1 MMFSYKKAKNVLA
14 LTAALSV
21 LCSQSV
27 FAATLELD
35 LEETIQRALL
45 TNPDIKIAESQ
56 RKEAKADYSAAKSA
70 RGISIS
76 LNHSTGRGGYAD
88 NQAVRD
94 AAGRILGYT
103 KYIGNDHSNSIT
115 ASLPIFTGGELQG
128 QIGQAKANYRT
139 MLSAEQQAYNEMKE
153 TATTGYFN
161 MLNAGNMKNLRTES
175 VDRLQAH
182 LDNVIAQYNVGIV
195 ARADV
200 LRSEVE
206 LANAKQDLITA
217 SNEYDVAEATLNNII
232 GTPLNTTLTLK
243 DTLQY
248 VPYDNDMAYCLA
260 YSEEHRPELKQA
272 EYGVDAAEAALV
284 VARSGHM
291 PKIYANAS
299 NNWGGDGSN
308 WPGDDNEN
316 WSVGV
321 TASMNIFDSGVTWS
335 KIHAAQEALVQAK
348 ETQRQVKDAVEL
360 EVRTDYLNMREA
372 EKRITTAQ
380 VAVAS
385 AEEDYHIAVV
395 RYQAGVGTNIDVM
408 DAQEAL
414 TQAKTNYYQALY
426 NYNTSKAALNTS
438 MGVGVPVP
446 EPRTFPE
453 PVEDTDVSADTEDA
467 AAETVPDEEMADA
480 DVQQGAE
487 EAANDSENADA
498 EAAENAAPAE
508 QQSEAVPAEEAAVDA
523 QAAAE

>member
-1 MMFSYKKAKNVLA
+1 MFSYKKAKNVLA

-45 TNPDIKIAESQ
+45 TNPSVKIAEYN
-56 RKEAKADYSAAKSA
+56 RKSAKADYSAAKGA

-76 LNHSTGRGGYAD
+76 LSHDSGRGGYAD
-88 NQAVRD
+88 PQYNQQLN
-94 AAGRILGYT
+94 IWT
-103 KYIGNDHSNSIT
+103 KGIGNSHSNSIT

-128 QIGQAKANYRT
+128 QIGQAKANYRS
-139 MLSAEQQAYNEMKE
+139 MLSAEEQAYNEMKE

-161 MLNAGNMKNLRTES
+161 MLNATNMKALRQES

-206 LANAKQDLITA
+206 LANAQQNYITA

-232 GTPLNTTLTLK
+232 GTPLGTTLLLK
-243 DTLQY
+243 DRLQY
-248 VPYDNDMAYCLA
+248 EPYENDMAYCLA
-260 YSEEHRPELKQA
+260 YSEQHRPELKQA
-272 EYGVDAAEAALV
+272 EYAIDSAEAALV

-291 PKIYANAS
+291 PKVYANAS
-299 NNWGGDGSN
+299 NNWGGNGSD
-308 WPGDDNEN
+308 WPGDDDEN

-321 TASMNIFDSGVTWS
+321 TASMNVFDSGVTWS
-335 KIHAAQEALVQAK
+335 KIHAAQENLAKAK
-348 ETQRQVKDAVEL
+348 ESQRQIKDNVEL
-360 EVRTDYLNMREA
+360 EVRTDYLNLREA
-372 EKRITTAQ
+372 EKRITTTQ

-453 PVEDTDVSADTEDA
+453 PVEDTAAQAADGQSAGTDA
-467 AAETVPDEEMADA
+467 AAQTEN
-480 DVQQGAE
+480 
-487 EAANDSENADA
+487 AASDSAQAPANTADA
-498 EAAENAAPAE
+498 EQPAAENAASTAAE
-508 QQSEAVPAEEAAVDA
+508 NGNT
-523 QAAAE
+523 AAAEQTAE

>member
-1 MMFSYKKAKNVLA
+1 MFSYKKAKNVLA

-45 TNPDIKIAESQ
+45 TNPSVKIAEYN
-56 RKEAKADYSAAKSA
+56 RKAAKADYSAAKSA

-76 LNHSTGRGGYAD
+76 LNHDSGRGGYAD
-88 NQAVRD
+88 NRRYVITD
-94 AAGRILGYT
+94 NMGRQIPRYD
-103 KYIGNDHSNSIT
+103 KSIGNSHSNSIT

-128 QIGQAKANYRT
+128 QIGQAKANYRS
-139 MLSAEQQAYNEMKE
+139 MLSAEEQAYNEMKE

-161 MLNAGNMKNLRTES
+161 MLNATNMKALRQES

-206 LANAKQDLITA
+206 LANAQQNYITA
-217 SNEYDVAEATLNNII
+217 SNQYDVAEATLNNII
-232 GTPLNTTLTLK
+232 GTPLGTTLLLK
-243 DTLQY
+243 DRLQY
-248 VPYDNDMAYCLA
+248 EPYENDMAYCLA
-260 YSEEHRPELKQA
+260 YSEQHRPELKQA
-272 EYGVDAAEAALV
+272 EYAVDSAEAALV

-291 PKIYANAS
+291 PKVYANAS
-299 NNWGGDGSN
+299 NNWGGNGSD
-308 WPGDDNEN
+308 WPGDDDEN

-321 TASMNIFDSGVTWS
+321 TASMNVFDSGVTWS
-335 KIHAAQEALVQAK
+335 KIHAAQENLAKAK
-348 ETQRQVKDAVEL
+348 ESQRQIKDNVEL
-360 EVRTDYLNMREA
+360 EVRTDYLNLREA
-372 EKRITTAQ
+372 EKRITTTQ

-446 EPRTFPE
+446 LPRTFPE
-453 PVEDTDVSADTEDA
+453 PVEDTAAQAADAQSAGADA
-467 AAETVPDEEMADA
+467 AAQTEN
-480 DVQQGAE
+480 
-487 EAANDSENADA
+487 AASDSAQAPANTADA
-498 EAAENAAPAE
+498 EQPAAENSASTAAGNGNT
-508 QQSEAVPAEEAAVDA
+508 
-523 QAAAE
+523 AAAEQTAE

>member
-1 MMFSYKKAKNVLA
+1 MFGYKKAKNVLV

-21 LCSQSV
+21 LCSQPV

-35 LEETIQRALL
+35 LDETIQRALL

-76 LNHSTGRGGYAD
+76 LNHDSGRGGYAD
-88 NQAVRD
+88 NRRYVITD
-94 AAGRILGYT
+94 NMGRQIPRYD
-103 KYIGNDHSNSIT
+103 KSIGNSHSNSIT
-115 ASLPIFTGGELQG
+115 ASLPLFTGGELQG
-128 QIGQAKANYRT
+128 QIGQAKANYRS
-139 MLSAEQQAYNEMKE
+139 MLSAEEQAYNEMKE

-161 MLNAGNMKNLRTES
+161 MLNAGNMKALRQES

-182 LDNVIAQYNVGIV
+182 LDNVVAQYNVGIV

-206 LANAKQDLITA
+206 LANAKQDYITA

-232 GTPLNTTLTLK
+232 GTPLNTTLKLK
-243 DTLQY
+243 DSLQY

-260 YSEEHRPELKQA
+260 YSEQHRPELKQA

-299 NNWGGDGSN
+299 DNWGGNGSN
-308 WPGDDNEN
+308 WPGDDDEN

-321 TASMNIFDSGVTWS
+321 TASINVFDSGVTWS

-348 ETQRQVKDAVEL
+348 ESQRQIKDNVEL
-360 EVRTDYLNMREA
+360 EVRTDYLSMREA

-453 PVEDTDVSADTEDA
+453 PVEDTAAQAADAQSAGTDA
-467 AAETVPDEEMADA
+467 AAQTENAADDSA
-480 DVQQGAE
+480 Q
-487 EAANDSENADA
+487 ANTADA
-498 EAAENAAPAE
+498 EQPAAENAASTAAE
-508 QQSEAVPAEEAAVDA
+508 NVNT
-523 QAAAE
+523 AAAEQTAE

>member
-1 MMFSYKKAKNVLA
+1 MFGYKKAKNVLV

-21 LCSQSV
+21 LCSQPV

-35 LEETIQRALL
+35 LDETIQRALL

-76 LNHSTGRGGYAD
+76 LNHDSGRGGYAD
-88 NQAVRD
+88 NRRYVITD
-94 AAGRILGYT
+94 NMGRQIPRYD
-103 KYIGNDHSNSIT
+103 KSIGNSHSNSIT
-115 ASLPIFTGGELQG
+115 ASLPLFTGGELQG
-128 QIGQAKANYRT
+128 QIGQAKANYRS
-139 MLSAEQQAYNEMKE
+139 MLSAEEQAYNEMKE

-161 MLNAGNMKNLRTES
+161 MLNAGNMKALRQES

-206 LANAKQDLITA
+206 LANAKQDYITA

-232 GTPLNTTLTLK
+232 GTPLNTTLKLK
-243 DTLQY
+243 DSLQY

-260 YSEEHRPELKQA
+260 YSEQHRPELKQA

-299 NNWGGDGSN
+299 DNWGGNGSN
-308 WPGDDNEN
+308 WPGDDDEN

-321 TASMNIFDSGVTWS
+321 TASINVFDSGVTWS

-348 ETQRQVKDAVEL
+348 ESQRQIKDNVEL
-360 EVRTDYLNMREA
+360 EVRTDYLSMREA

-453 PVEDTDVSADTEDA
+453 PVEDTA
-467 AAETVPDEEMADA
+467 AQAADA
-480 DVQQGAE
+480 QSAGSDT
-487 EAANDSENADA
+487 AAQTENAADDSAQAPANTADA
-498 EAAENAAPAE
+498 EQPAAENAASTSTAAE
-508 QQSEAVPAEEAAVDA
+508 NGNT
-523 QAAAE
+523 AAAEQTAE

>member
-1 MMFSYKKAKNVLA
+1 MFSYKKAKNVLA

-45 TNPDIKIAESQ
+45 TNPSVKIAEYN
-56 RKEAKADYSAAKSA
+56 RKAAKADYSAAKSA

-76 LNHSTGRGGYAD
+76 LSHDSGRGGYAD
-88 NQAVRD
+88 NRSYVITD
-94 AAGRILGYT
+94 NMGRQIPRYD
-103 KYIGNDHSNSIT
+103 KSIGNSHSNSIT

-128 QIGQAKANYRT
+128 QIGQAKANYRS
-139 MLSAEQQAYNEMKE
+139 MLSAEEQAYNEMKE

-161 MLNAGNMKNLRTES
+161 MLNATNMKALRQES

-206 LANAKQDLITA
+206 LANAQQNYITA

-232 GTPLNTTLTLK
+232 GTPLGTTLLLK
-243 DTLQY
+243 DRLQY
-248 VPYDNDMAYCLA
+248 EPYENDMAYCLA
-260 YSEEHRPELKQA
+260 YSEQHRPELKQA
-272 EYGVDAAEAALV
+272 EYAIDSAEAALV

-291 PKIYANAS
+291 PKVYANAS
-299 NNWGGDGSN
+299 NNWGGNGSD
-308 WPGDDNEN
+308 WPGDDDEN

-321 TASMNIFDSGVTWS
+321 TASMNVFDSGVTWS
-335 KIHAAQEALVQAK
+335 KIHAAQENLAKAK
-348 ETQRQVKDAVEL
+348 ESQRRIKDNVEL
-360 EVRTDYLNMREA
+360 EVRTDYLNLREA
-372 EKRITTAQ
+372 EKRITTTQ

-453 PVEDTDVSADTEDA
+453 PVEDTA
-467 AAETVPDEEMADA
+467 AQAADA
-480 DVQQGAE
+480 QSAGSDT
-487 EAANDSENADA
+487 AAQTENAADGSAQAPANTADA
-498 EAAENAAPAE
+498 EQPAAENAASTAAE
-508 QQSEAVPAEEAAVDA
+508 NGNT
-523 QAAAE
+523 AAAEQTAE

>member
-1 MMFSYKKAKNVLA
+1 MFSYKKAKNVLA
-14 LTAALSV
+14 LTAALTV

-35 LEETIQRALL
+35 LDETIQRALL
-45 TNPDIKIAESQ
+45 TNPNVKIAEYN
-56 RKEAKADYSAAKSA
+56 RKAAKADYSAAKSA

-76 LNHSTGRGGYAD
+76 VNHNSGRGGYAD
-88 NQAVRD
+88 AQRRFNSAMGAWISGKQ
-94 AAGRILGYT
+94 
-103 KYIGNDHSNSIT
+103 IGNSHSNSIS
-115 ASLPIFTGGELQG
+115 ASLPVFTGGELQG
-128 QIGQAKANYRT
+128 QIGQAKANYRS
-139 MLSAEQQAYNEMKE
+139 MLSAEEQAYIEMKE
-153 TATTGYFN
+153 TATNGYFT
-161 MLNAGNMKNLRTES
+161 MLDAGNMKTLCQES

-206 LANAKQDLITA
+206 LANAKQDLISA
-217 SNEYDVAEATLNNII
+217 ENGYDVAEATLNNII
-232 GTPLNTTLTLK
+232 GTPLSTTLVLK

-291 PKIYANAS
+291 PKVSLNAS
-299 NNWGGDGSN
+299 NSWASEN
-308 WPGDDNEN
+308 WPGDDNEE
-316 WSVGV
+316 WQVGV

-335 KIHAAQEALVQAK
+335 KIHAAQENLAKAK
-348 ETQRQVKDAVEL
+348 ET
-360 EVRTDYLNMREA
+360 TDYLGMREA
-372 EKRITTAQ
+372 EKRISTTQ
-380 VAVAS
+380 VAVAQ

-408 DAQEAL
+408 DAQVAL
-414 TQAKTNYYQALY
+414 TEAKTNYVKALY
-426 NYNTSKAALNTS
+426 DYNTSKAALNTS

-446 EPRTFPE
+446 EPRTFAE
-453 PVEDTDVSADTEDA
+453 PVEDTAVT
-467 AAETVPDEEMADA
+467 
-480 DVQQGAE
+480 
-487 EAANDSENADA
+487 ADA
-498 EAAENAAPAE
+498 EAAAEN
-508 QQSEAVPAEEAAVDA
+508 EAAA
-523 QAAAE
+523 TEQLAAEANAETAQEQAAE

>member
-1 MMFSYKKAKNVLA
+1 MFSYKKAKNVLA

-45 TNPDIKIAESQ
+45 TNPSVKIAEYN
-56 RKEAKADYSAAKSA
+56 RKAAKADYSAAKGA

-76 LNHSTGRGGYAD
+76 LSHSTGRNGYAD
-88 NQAVRD
+88 PQYNQQLN
-94 AAGRILGYT
+94 IWT
-103 KYIGNDHSNSIT
+103 KGIGNSHSNSIT

-128 QIGQAKANYRT
+128 QIGQAKANYRS
-139 MLSAEQQAYNEMKE
+139 MLSAEEQAYNEMKE

-161 MLNAGNMKNLRTES
+161 MLNATNMKALRQES

-206 LANAKQDLITA
+206 LANAQQNYITA

-232 GTPLNTTLTLK
+232 GTPLGTTLLLK
-243 DTLQY
+243 DRLQY
-248 VPYDNDMAYCLA
+248 EPYENDMAYCLA
-260 YSEEHRPELKQA
+260 YSEQHRPELKQA
-272 EYGVDAAEAALV
+272 EYAIDSAEAALV

-291 PKIYANAS
+291 PKVYANAS
-299 NNWGGDGSN
+299 NNWGGNGSD
-308 WPGDDNEN
+308 WPGDDDEN

-321 TASMNIFDSGVTWS
+321 TASMNVFDSGVTWS
-335 KIHAAQEALVQAK
+335 KIHAAQENLAKAK
-348 ETQRQVKDAVEL
+348 ESQRQIKDNVEL
-360 EVRTDYLNMREA
+360 EVRTDYLNLREA
-372 EKRITTAQ
+372 EKRITTTQ

-453 PVEDTDVSADTEDA
+453 PVEDTAAQSTESQSAGTDA
-467 AAETVPDEEMADA
+467 AAQTENAADGS
-480 DVQQGAE
+480 VQTP
-487 EAANDSENADA
+487 ANTADA
-498 EAAENAAPAE
+498 EQPAAENAASTAAENGNTVAAE
-508 QQSEAVPAEEAAVDA
+508 QTAE
-523 QAAAE
+523 

>member
-1 MMFSYKKAKNVLA
+1 MFSYKKAKNVLA

-45 TNPDIKIAESQ
+45 TNPSVKIAEYN
-56 RKEAKADYSAAKSA
+56 RKAAKADYSAAKGA

-76 LNHSTGRGGYAD
+76 LSHDSGRGGYAD
-88 NQAVRD
+88 PQYNQQL
-94 AAGRILGYT
+94 RIWT
-103 KYIGNDHSNSIT
+103 KGIDNSHSNSIT

-128 QIGQAKANYRT
+128 QIGQAKANYRS
-139 MLSAEQQAYNEMKE
+139 MLSAEEQAYNEMKE

-161 MLNAGNMKNLRTES
+161 MLNATNMKALRQES

-206 LANAKQDLITA
+206 LANAQQNYITA

-232 GTPLNTTLTLK
+232 GTPLGTTLLLK
-243 DTLQY
+243 DRPQY
-248 VPYDNDMAYCLA
+248 EPYENDMAYCLA
-260 YSEEHRPELKQA
+260 YSEQHRPELKQA
-272 EYGVDAAEAALV
+272 EYAIDSAEAALV

-291 PKIYANAS
+291 PKVYANAS
-299 NNWGGDGSN
+299 NNWGGNGSD
-308 WPGDDNEN
+308 WPGDDDEN

-321 TASMNIFDSGVTWS
+321 TASMNVFDSGVTWS
-335 KIHAAQEALVQAK
+335 KIHAAQENLAKAK
-348 ETQRQVKDAVEL
+348 ESQRQIKDNVEL
-360 EVRTDYLNMREA
+360 EVRTDYLSMREA

-453 PVEDTDVSADTEDA
+453 PFEDTAAQSTESQSAGTDVA
-467 AAETVPDEEMADA
+467 ART
-480 DVQQGAE
+480 
-487 EAANDSENADA
+487 ENAASDSAQAPANTANA
-498 EAAENAAPAE
+498 EQPAAENAASTAAE
-508 QQSEAVPAEEAAVDA
+508 NGNT
-523 QAAAE
+523 AAAEQTAE

>member
-1 MMFSYKKAKNVLA
+1 MFSYKKAKNVLA

-45 TNPDIKIAESQ
+45 TNPSVKIAEYN
-56 RKEAKADYSAAKSA
+56 RKAAKADYSAAKSA

-76 LNHSTGRGGYAD
+76 LNHDSGRGGYAD
-88 NQAVRD
+88 NRRYVITD
-94 AAGRILGYT
+94 NMGRQIPRYD
-103 KYIGNDHSNSIT
+103 KSIGNSHSNSIT

-128 QIGQAKANYRT
+128 QIGQAKANYRS
-139 MLSAEQQAYNEMKE
+139 MLSAEEQAYNEMKE

-161 MLNAGNMKNLRTES
+161 MLNATNMKALRQES

-206 LANAKQDLITA
+206 LANAQQNYITA
-217 SNEYDVAEATLNNII
+217 SNQYDVAEATLNNII
-232 GTPLNTTLTLK
+232 GTPLGTTLLLK
-243 DTLQY
+243 DRLQY
-248 VPYDNDMAYCLA
+248 EPYENDMAYCLA
-260 YSEEHRPELKQA
+260 YSEQHRPELKQA
-272 EYGVDAAEAALV
+272 EYAIDSAEAALV

-291 PKIYANAS
+291 PKVYANAS
-299 NNWGGDGSN
+299 NNWGGNGSD
-308 WPGDDNEN
+308 WPGDDDEN

-321 TASMNIFDSGVTWS
+321 TASMNVFDSGVTWS
-335 KIHAAQEALVQAK
+335 KIHAAQENLAKAK
-348 ETQRQVKDAVEL
+348 ESQRQIKDNVEL
-360 EVRTDYLNMREA
+360 EVRTDYLSMREA

-453 PVEDTDVSADTEDA
+453 PVEDTAAQAADAQSAGTDA
-467 AAETVPDEEMADA
+467 AAQIEN
-480 DVQQGAE
+480 
-487 EAANDSENADA
+487 AASDSAQAPANTADA
-498 EAAENAAPAE
+498 EQPAAENSASTSTAAE
-508 QQSEAVPAEEAAVDA
+508 NGNT
-523 QAAAE
+523 AAAEQTAE

>member
-1 MMFSYKKAKNVLA
+1 MFSYKKAKNVLA

-45 TNPDIKIAESQ
+45 TNPSVKIAEYN
-56 RKEAKADYSAAKSA
+56 RKAAKADYSAAKGA

-76 LNHSTGRGGYAD
+76 LSHDSGRGGYAD
-88 NQAVRD
+88 YAWRNVNGGAP
-94 AAGRILGYT
+94 IWT
-103 KYIGNDHSNSIT
+103 KSIGNSHSNSIT

-128 QIGQAKANYRT
+128 QIGQAKANYRS
-139 MLSAEQQAYNEMKE
+139 MLSAEEQAYNEMKE

-161 MLNAGNMKNLRTES
+161 MLNATNMKALRQES

-206 LANAKQDLITA
+206 LANAQQNYITA

-232 GTPLNTTLTLK
+232 GTPLGTTLLLK
-243 DTLQY
+243 DRLQY
-248 VPYDNDMAYCLA
+248 EPYENDMAYCLA
-260 YSEEHRPELKQA
+260 YSEQHRPELKQA
-272 EYGVDAAEAALV
+272 EYAVDSAEAALV

-291 PKIYANAS
+291 PKVYANAS
-299 NNWGGDGSN
+299 NNWGGNGSD
-308 WPGDDNEN
+308 WPGDDDEN

-321 TASMNIFDSGVTWS
+321 TASMNVFDSGVTWS
-335 KIHAAQEALVQAK
+335 KIHAAQENLAKAK
-348 ETQRQVKDAVEL
+348 ESQRQIKDNVEL
-360 EVRTDYLNMREA
+360 EVRTDYLNLREA
-372 EKRITTAQ
+372 EKRITTTQ

-453 PVEDTDVSADTEDA
+453 PVEDTAAQAADAQSAGTDA
-467 AAETVPDEEMADA
+467 AAQTEN
-480 DVQQGAE
+480 
-487 EAANDSENADA
+487 AANDSAQAPANTADA
-498 EAAENAAPAE
+498 EQPAAENAASTAAE
-508 QQSEAVPAEEAAVDA
+508 NGNT
-523 QAAAE
+523 AAAEQTAE

>member
-1 MMFSYKKAKNVLA
+1 MFSYKKAKNVLA
-14 LTAALSV
+14 LTAALTA

-45 TNPDIKIAESQ
+45 TNPSVKIAEYN
-56 RKEAKADYSAAKSA
+56 RKAAKADYSAAKGA

-76 LNHSTGRGGYAD
+76 LNHSSGRGGYAD
-88 NQAVRD
+88 YAMRSVN
-94 AAGRILGYT
+94 GGTEILT
-103 KYIGNDHSNSIT
+103 KGIGNSHSNSIT

-128 QIGQAKANYRT
+128 QIGQAKANYRS
-139 MLSAEQQAYNEMKE
+139 MLSAEEQAYNEMKE

-161 MLNAGNMKNLRTES
+161 MLNATNMKALRQES

-206 LANAKQDLITA
+206 LANAQQNYITA
-217 SNEYDVAEATLNNII
+217 SNQYDVAEATLNNII
-232 GTPLNTTLTLK
+232 GTPLNTTLKLK
-243 DTLQY
+243 DSLQY

-260 YSEEHRPELKQA
+260 YSEQHRPELKQA
-272 EYGVDAAEAALV
+272 EYAIDSAEAALV

-291 PKIYANAS
+291 PKVYANAS
-299 NNWGGDGSN
+299 NNWGGNGSD
-308 WPGDDNEN
+308 WPGDDDEN

-321 TASMNIFDSGVTWS
+321 TASMNVFDSGVTWS
-335 KIHAAQEALVQAK
+335 KIHAAQENLAKAK
-348 ETQRQVKDAVEL
+348 ESQRQIKDNVEL
-360 EVRTDYLNMREA
+360 EVRTDYLNLREA
-372 EKRITTAQ
+372 EKRITTTQ

-453 PVEDTDVSADTEDA
+453 PVEDTAAQAADAQSAGTDA
-467 AAETVPDEEMADA
+467 AAQTENAADGSA
-480 DVQQGAE
+480 QAP
-487 EAANDSENADA
+487 ANTADA
-498 EAAENAAPAE
+498 EQPAAENAA
-508 QQSEAVPAEEAAVDA
+508 STAAGNGNT
-523 QAAAE
+523 AAAEQTAE

>member
-1 MMFSYKKAKNVLA
+1 MFSYKKAKNVLA

-45 TNPDIKIAESQ
+45 TNPSVKIAEYN
-56 RKEAKADYSAAKSA
+56 RKAAKADYSAAKSS

-76 LNHSTGRGGYAD
+76 LSHESGRGGYVD
-88 NQAVRD
+88 NHILRD
-94 AAGRILGYT
+94 AAGKILSND
-103 KYIGNDHSNSIT
+103 KQIGNTHSNSIT
-115 ASLPIFTGGELQG
+115 ASLPLFTGGELQG
-128 QIGQAKANYRT
+128 QIGQAKANYRS
-139 MLSAEQQAYNEMKE
+139 MLSAEEQAYNEMKE

-161 MLNAGNMKNLRTES
+161 MLNATNMKALRQES

-206 LANAKQDLITA
+206 LANAQQNYITA
-217 SNEYDVAEATLNNII
+217 SNQYDVAEATLNNII
-232 GTPLNTTLTLK
+232 GTPLGTTLLLK
-243 DTLQY
+243 DRLQY
-248 VPYDNDMAYCLA
+248 EPYENDMAYCLA
-260 YSEEHRPELKQA
+260 YSEQHRPELKQA
-272 EYGVDAAEAALV
+272 EYAIDSAEAALV

-291 PKIYANAS
+291 PKVYANAS
-299 NNWGGDGSN
+299 NNWGGNGSD
-308 WPGDDNEN
+308 WPGDDDEN

-321 TASMNIFDSGVTWS
+321 TASMNVFDSGVTWS
-335 KIHAAQEALVQAK
+335 KIHAAQENLAKAK
-348 ETQRQVKDAVEL
+348 ESQRQIKDNVEL
-360 EVRTDYLNMREA
+360 EVRTDYLNLREA

-453 PVEDTDVSADTEDA
+453 PVEDTAVQAADAQSVGTDA
-467 AAETVPDEEMADA
+467 AAQTEN
-480 DVQQGAE
+480 
-487 EAANDSENADA
+487 AASDSAQAPANTADA
-498 EAAENAAPAE
+498 EQPAAENAASTAAE
-508 QQSEAVPAEEAAVDA
+508 NGNT
-523 QAAAE
+523 AAAEQTAE

>member
-1 MMFSYKKAKNVLA
+1 MFSYKKAKNVLA

-45 TNPDIKIAESQ
+45 TNPSVKIAEYN
-56 RKEAKADYSAAKSA
+56 RKAAKADYSAAKGA

-76 LNHSTGRGGYAD
+76 LSHDSGRGGYAD
-88 NQAVRD
+88 YAWRNVNGGAP
-94 AAGRILGYT
+94 IWT
-103 KYIGNDHSNSIT
+103 KSIGNSHSNSIT

-128 QIGQAKANYRT
+128 QIGQAKANYRS
-139 MLSAEQQAYNEMKE
+139 MLSAEEQAYNEMKE

-161 MLNAGNMKNLRTES
+161 MLNATNMKALRQES

-206 LANAKQDLITA
+206 LANAQQNYITA

-232 GTPLNTTLTLK
+232 GTPLGTTLLLK
-243 DTLQY
+243 DRLQY
-248 VPYDNDMAYCLA
+248 EPYENDMAYCLA
-260 YSEEHRPELKQA
+260 YSEQHRPELKQA

-291 PKIYANAS
+291 PKVYANAS
-299 NNWGGDGSN
+299 NNWGGNGSD
-308 WPGDDNEN
+308 WPGDDDEN

-321 TASMNIFDSGVTWS
+321 TASMNVFDSGVTWS
-335 KIHAAQEALVQAK
+335 RIHAAQENLAKAK
-348 ETQRQVKDAVEL
+348 ESQRQIKDNVEL
-360 EVRTDYLNMREA
+360 EVRTDYLNLREA
-372 EKRITTAQ
+372 EKRITTTQ

-453 PVEDTDVSADTEDA
+453 PVEDTAAQAAEAQSAGTDA
-467 AAETVPDEEMADA
+467 AA
-480 DVQQGAE
+480 Q
-487 EAANDSENADA
+487 SENADSDSAQAPVNTADA
-498 EAAENAAPAE
+498 EQPAAENAASTAAE
-508 QQSEAVPAEEAAVDA
+508 NGNT
-523 QAAAE
+523 AAAEQTAE

>member
-1 MMFSYKKAKNVLA
+1 MFSYKKAKNVLA
-14 LTAALSV
+14 LTATLSV

-45 TNPDIKIAESQ
+45 TNPSVKIAESQ

-76 LNHSTGRGGYAD
+76 LNHDSGRGGYAD
-88 NQAVRD
+88 NRRYVITD
-94 AAGRILGYT
+94 NMGRQIPRYD
-103 KYIGNDHSNSIT
+103 KSIGNSHSNSIT
-115 ASLPIFTGGELQG
+115 ASLPLFTGGELQG
-128 QIGQAKANYRT
+128 QIGQAKANYRS
-139 MLSAEQQAYNEMKE
+139 MLSAEEQAYNEMKE

-161 MLNAGNMKNLRTES
+161 MLNAGNMKALRQES

-206 LANAKQDLITA
+206 LANAKQDYITA

-232 GTPLNTTLTLK
+232 GTPLNTTLKLK
-243 DTLQY
+243 DSLQY

-260 YSEEHRPELKQA
+260 YSEQHRPELKQA

-299 NNWGGDGSN
+299 DNWGGNGSN
-308 WPGDDNEN
+308 WPGDDDEN

-321 TASMNIFDSGVTWS
+321 TASINVFDSGVTWS

-348 ETQRQVKDAVEL
+348 ESQRQIKDAVEL
-360 EVRTDYLNMREA
+360 EVRTDYLSMREA

-453 PVEDTDVSADTEDA
+453 PVEDTA
-467 AAETVPDEEMADA
+467 AQAADA
-480 DVQQGAE
+480 QSAGTDTAAQTE
-487 EAANDSENADA
+487 NAANDSAQAPANTADA
-498 EAAENAAPAE
+498 EQPAAENAASTAAE
-508 QQSEAVPAEEAAVDA
+508 NVNT
-523 QAAAE
+523 AAAEQTAE

>member
-1 MMFSYKKAKNVLA
+1 MFSYKKAKNVLA

-45 TNPDIKIAESQ
+45 TNPSVKIAESQ

-76 LNHSTGRGGYAD
+76 LNHDSSRGGYAD
-88 NQAVRD
+88 NQYDVVTGAF
-94 AAGRILGYT
+94 LG
-103 KYIGNDHSNSIT
+103 KRIGNSHSNSIT

-128 QIGQAKANYRT
+128 QIGQANYRS
-139 MLSAEQQAYNEMKE
+139 MLSAEEQAYNEMKE

-161 MLNAGNMKNLRTES
+161 MLNATNMKALRQES

-206 LANAKQDLITA
+206 LANAKQDYITA

-232 GTPLNTTLTLK
+232 GTPLGTTLLLK
-243 DTLQY
+243 DRLQY
-248 VPYDNDMAYCLA
+248 EYEPYENDMAYCLA
-260 YSEEHRPELKQA
+260 YSEQHRPELKQA

-291 PKIYANAS
+291 PKINAVAG
-299 NNWGGDGSN
+299 NYWGGTDESN
-308 WPGDDNEN
+308 WPGDDNDH

-348 ETQRQVKDAVEL
+348 ENQRQIKDNVEL
-360 EVRTDYLNMREA
+360 EVRTDYLSMREA

-385 AEEDYHIAVV
+385 AEEDYHITVV

-446 EPRTFPE
+446 EPRTFSE
-453 PVEDTDVSADTEDA
+453 PVEDTAAQAADAQSAGTDA
-467 AAETVPDEEMADA
+467 AAQTENAADGSA
-480 DVQQGAE
+480 QAP
-487 EAANDSENADA
+487 ANTADA
-498 EAAENAAPAE
+498 EQPAAENAASTAAE
-508 QQSEAVPAEEAAVDA
+508 NGNT
-523 QAAAE
+523 AAAEQTAE

>member
-1 MMFSYKKAKNVLA
+1 MFSYKKAKNVLA
-14 LTAALSV
+14 LTAALTA

-45 TNPDIKIAESQ
+45 TNPNVKIAEYN
-56 RKEAKADYSAAKSA
+56 RKAAKADYSAAKSA

-76 LNHSTGRGGYAD
+76 INHDSSRGGYAD
-88 NQAVRD
+88 YAWRNV
-94 AAGRILGYT
+94 GGGTVWT
-103 KYIGNDHSNSIT
+103 KSIGNSHSNSIT

-128 QIGQAKANYRT
+128 QIGQAKANYRS
-139 MLSAEQQAYNEMKE
+139 MLSAEEQAYIEMKE
-153 TATTGYFN
+153 TATNGYFT
-161 MLNAGNMKNLRTES
+161 MLDAGNMKTLCQES

-206 LANAKQDLITA
+206 LANAKQDLISA
-217 SNEYDVAEATLNNII
+217 ENGYDVAEATLNNII
-232 GTPLNTTLTLK
+232 GTPLNTTLKLK
-243 DTLQY
+243 DSLQY

-291 PKIYANAS
+291 PKINATAG
-299 NNWGGDGSN
+299 NYWGGTADSN
-308 WPGDDNEN
+308 WPGDDDDH
-316 WSVGV
+316 WAVGV

-335 KIHAAQEALVQAK
+335 KIHAAQENLAKAK

-360 EVRTDYLNMREA
+360 EVRTDYLGMREA
-372 EKRITTAQ
+372 EKRISTTQ
-380 VAVAS
+380 VAVAQ

-408 DAQEAL
+408 DAQVAL
-414 TQAKTNYYQALY
+414 TEAKTNYVKALY
-426 NYNTSKAALNTS
+426 DYNTSKAALNTS

-446 EPRTFPE
+446 EPRTFAE
-453 PVEDTDVSADTEDA
+453 PVEDTAVT
-467 AAETVPDEEMADA
+467 
-480 DVQQGAE
+480 
-487 EAANDSENADA
+487 ADA
-498 EAAENAAPAE
+498 EAVTEN
-508 QQSEAVPAEEAAVDA
+508 EA
-523 QAAAE
+523 AAAEQPAADANTETAQEQAAE

>member
-1 MMFSYKKAKNVLA
+1 MFSYKKAKNVLA

-45 TNPDIKIAESQ
+45 TNPSVKIAEYN
-56 RKEAKADYSAAKSA
+56 RKAAKADYSAAKGA

-76 LNHSTGRGGYAD
+76 LNHSTGRNGYAD
-88 NQAVRD
+88 PQYNQQLN
-94 AAGRILGYT
+94 IWT
-103 KYIGNDHSNSIT
+103 KGIGNSHSNSIT

-128 QIGQAKANYRT
+128 QIGQAKANYRS
-139 MLSAEQQAYNEMKE
+139 MLSAEEQAYNEMKE

-161 MLNAGNMKNLRTES
+161 MLNATNMKALRQES

-206 LANAKQDLITA
+206 LANAQQNYITA
-217 SNEYDVAEATLNNII
+217 SNQYDVAEATLNNII
-232 GTPLNTTLTLK
+232 GTPLGTTLLLK
-243 DTLQY
+243 DRLQY
-248 VPYDNDMAYCLA
+248 EPYENDMAYCLA
-260 YSEEHRPELKQA
+260 YSEQHRPELKQA
-272 EYGVDAAEAALV
+272 EYAVDSAEAALV
-284 VARSGHM
+284 VVRSGHM
-291 PKIYANAS
+291 PKVYANAS
-299 NNWGGDGSN
+299 NNWGGNGSD
-308 WPGDDNEN
+308 WPGDDDEN

-321 TASMNIFDSGVTWS
+321 TASMNVFDSGVTWS
-335 KIHAAQEALVQAK
+335 KIHAAQENLAKAK
-348 ETQRQVKDAVEL
+348 ESQRQIKDNVEL
-360 EVRTDYLNMREA
+360 EVRTDYLNLREA
-372 EKRITTAQ
+372 EKRITTTQ

-453 PVEDTDVSADTEDA
+453 PVEDTAAQSTESQSAGTDA
-467 AAETVPDEEMADA
+467 AAQTENAADGSA
-480 DVQQGAE
+480 QAP
-487 EAANDSENADA
+487 ANTADA
-498 EAAENAAPAE
+498 EQPAAENAASTAAE
-508 QQSEAVPAEEAAVDA
+508 NGNT
-523 QAAAE
+523 AAAEQTAE

>member
-1 MMFSYKKAKNVLA
+1 MFSYKKAKNVLA

-45 TNPDIKIAESQ
+45 TNPSVKIAEYN
-56 RKEAKADYSAAKSA
+56 RKAAKADYSAAKGA

-76 LNHSTGRGGYAD
+76 LSHDSGRGGYAD
-88 NQAVRD
+88 PQYNQQLN
-94 AAGRILGYT
+94 ILT
-103 KYIGNDHSNSIT
+103 KGIGNSHSNSIT
-115 ASLPIFTGGELQG
+115 ASLPVFTGGELQG
-128 QIGQAKANYRT
+128 QIGQAKANYRS
-139 MLSAEQQAYNEMKE
+139 MLSAEEQAYNEMKE

-161 MLNAGNMKNLRTES
+161 MLNATNMKALRQES

-206 LANAKQDLITA
+206 LANAQQNYITA

-232 GTPLNTTLTLK
+232 GTPLGTTLLLK
-243 DTLQY
+243 DRLQY
-248 VPYDNDMAYCLA
+248 EPYENDMAYCLA
-260 YSEEHRPELKQA
+260 YSEQHRPELKQA
-272 EYGVDAAEAALV
+272 EYAIDSAEAALV

-291 PKIYANAS
+291 PKVYANAS
-299 NNWGGDGSN
+299 NNWGGNGSD
-308 WPGDDNEN
+308 WPGDDDEN

-321 TASMNIFDSGVTWS
+321 TASMNVFDSGVTWS
-335 KIHAAQEALVQAK
+335 KIHAAQENLAKAK
-348 ETQRQVKDAVEL
+348 ESQRQIKDNVEL
-360 EVRTDYLNMREA
+360 EVRTDYLNLREA
-372 EKRITTAQ
+372 EKRITTTQ

-453 PVEDTDVSADTEDA
+453 PVEDTAAQAAESQSAGADA
-467 AAETVPDEEMADA
+467 AAQTEN
-480 DVQQGAE
+480 
-487 EAANDSENADA
+487 AASDSAQAPANTADA
-498 EAAENAAPAE
+498 EQLAAENAASTAAE
-508 QQSEAVPAEEAAVDA
+508 NGNT
-523 QAAAE
+523 AAAEQTAE

>member
-1 MMFSYKKAKNVLA
+1 MFSYKKAKNVLA

-45 TNPDIKIAESQ
+45 TNPSVKIAEYN
-56 RKEAKADYSAAKSA
+56 RKAAKADYSAAKSA

-76 LNHSTGRGGYAD
+76 LNHSTGRNGYAD
-88 NQAVRD
+88 PQYNQQLN
-94 AAGRILGYT
+94 IWT
-103 KYIGNDHSNSIT
+103 KGIGNSHSNSIT

-128 QIGQAKANYRT
+128 QIGQAKANYRS
-139 MLSAEQQAYNEMKE
+139 MLSAEEQAYNEMKE

-161 MLNAGNMKNLRTES
+161 MLNATNMKALRQES

-206 LANAKQDLITA
+206 LANAQQNYITA

-232 GTPLNTTLTLK
+232 GTPLGTTLLLK
-243 DTLQY
+243 DRLQY
-248 VPYDNDMAYCLA
+248 EPYENDMAYCLA
-260 YSEEHRPELKQA
+260 YSEQHRPELKQA
-272 EYGVDAAEAALV
+272 EYAIDSAEAALV

-291 PKIYANAS
+291 PKVYANAS
-299 NNWGGDGSN
+299 NNWGGDGSD
-308 WPGDDNEN
+308 WPGDDDEN

-321 TASMNIFDSGVTWS
+321 TASMNVFDSGVTWS
-335 KIHAAQEALVQAK
+335 KIHAAQENLAKAK
-348 ETQRQVKDAVEL
+348 ESQRQIKDNVEL
-360 EVRTDYLNMREA
+360 EVRTDYLNLREA
-372 EKRITTAQ
+372 EKRITTTQ

-453 PVEDTDVSADTEDA
+453 PVEDTAAQAAESQSAGADA
-467 AAETVPDEEMADA
+467 AAQTEN
-480 DVQQGAE
+480 
-487 EAANDSENADA
+487 AASDSAQAPANTADA
-498 EAAENAAPAE
+498 EQPAAENAASTAAE
-508 QQSEAVPAEEAAVDA
+508 NGNT
-523 QAAAE
+523 AAAEQTAE

>member
-1 MMFSYKKAKNVLA
+1 MFSYKKAKNVLA

-45 TNPDIKIAESQ
+45 TNPSVKIAESQ

-76 LNHSTGRGGYAD
+76 LNHDSGRGGYAD
-88 NQAVRD
+88 YAWRNV
-94 AAGRILGYT
+94 GGGTVWT
-103 KYIGNDHSNSIT
+103 KSIGNSHSNSIT

-128 QIGQAKANYRT
+128 QIGQAKANYRS
-139 MLSAEQQAYNEMKE
+139 MLSAEEQAYNEMKE

-161 MLNAGNMKNLRTES
+161 MLNATNMKALRQES

-206 LANAKQDLITA
+206 LANAQQNYITA

-232 GTPLNTTLTLK
+232 GTPLGTTLLLK
-243 DTLQY
+243 DRLQY
-248 VPYDNDMAYCLA
+248 EPYENDMAYCLA
-260 YSEEHRPELKQA
+260 YSEQHRPELKQA

-291 PKIYANAS
+291 PKINAVAG
-299 NNWGGDGSN
+299 NYWGGTDESN
-308 WPGDDNEN
+308 WPGDDNDH

-348 ETQRQVKDAVEL
+348 ENQRQIKDAVEL
-360 EVRTDYLNMREA
+360 EVRTDYLSMREA
-372 EKRITTAQ
+372 EKRISTAQ

-453 PVEDTDVSADTEDA
+453 PVEDTAAQAADAQSAGTDA
-467 AAETVPDEEMADA
+467 AAQTENAADGSA
-480 DVQQGAE
+480 QAP
-487 EAANDSENADA
+487 ANTADA
-498 EAAENAAPAE
+498 EQPAAENAASTAAE
-508 QQSEAVPAEEAAVDA
+508 NGNT
-523 QAAAE
+523 AAAEQTAE

>member
-1 MMFSYKKAKNVLA
+1 MFSYKKAKNVLA

-45 TNPDIKIAESQ
+45 TNPSVKIAEYN
-56 RKEAKADYSAAKSA
+56 RKAAKADYSAAKGA

-76 LNHSTGRGGYAD
+76 LSHESGRGGYAD
-88 NQAVRD
+88 NHILRD
-94 AAGRILGYT
+94 AAGRILSND
-103 KYIGNDHSNSIT
+103 KQIGNTHSNSIT

-128 QIGQAKANYRT
+128 QIGQAKANYRS
-139 MLSAEQQAYNEMKE
+139 MLSAEEQAYNEMKE

-161 MLNAGNMKNLRTES
+161 MLNATNMKALRQES

-206 LANAKQDLITA
+206 LANAQQNYITA
-217 SNEYDVAEATLNNII
+217 SNQYDVAEATLNNII
-232 GTPLNTTLTLK
+232 GTPLGTTLLLK
-243 DTLQY
+243 DRLQY
-248 VPYDNDMAYCLA
+248 EPYENDMAYCLA
-260 YSEEHRPELKQA
+260 YSEQHRPELKQA

-291 PKIYANAS
+291 PKVYANAS
-299 NNWGGDGSN
+299 NNWGGNGSD
-308 WPGDDNEN
+308 WPGDDDEN

-321 TASMNIFDSGVTWS
+321 TASMNVFDSGVTWS
-335 KIHAAQEALVQAK
+335 KIHAAQENLAKAK
-348 ETQRQVKDAVEL
+348 ESQRQIKDNVEL
-360 EVRTDYLNMREA
+360 EVRTDYLNLREA
-372 EKRITTAQ
+372 EKRITTTQ

-395 RYQAGVGTNIDVM
+395 RYQAGVVTNIDVM

-453 PVEDTDVSADTEDA
+453 PVEDTAAQAADAQSAGTDA
-467 AAETVPDEEMADA
+467 AAQT
-480 DVQQGAE
+480 
-487 EAANDSENADA
+487 ENAADGSAQAPANTAAA
-498 EAAENAAPAE
+498 EQPAAENAASTAAE
-508 QQSEAVPAEEAAVDA
+508 NGNT
-523 QAAAE
+523 AAAEQTAE

>member
-1 MMFSYKKAKNVLA
+1 MFSYKKAKNVLA

-45 TNPDIKIAESQ
+45 TNPSVKIAEYN
-56 RKEAKADYSAAKSA
+56 RKAAKADYSAAKSA

-76 LNHSTGRGGYAD
+76 LSHDSGRGGYAD
-88 NQAVRD
+88 YAMRSVN
-94 AAGRILGYT
+94 GGTEIWT
-103 KYIGNDHSNSIT
+103 KGIGNSHSNSIT

-128 QIGQAKANYRT
+128 QIGQAKANYRS
-139 MLSAEQQAYNEMKE
+139 MLSAEEQAYNEMKE

-161 MLNAGNMKNLRTES
+161 MLNATNMKALRQES

-206 LANAKQDLITA
+206 LANAQQNYITA

-232 GTPLNTTLTLK
+232 GTPLGTTLLLK
-243 DTLQY
+243 DRLQY
-248 VPYDNDMAYCLA
+248 EPYENDMAYCLA
-260 YSEEHRPELKQA
+260 YSEQHRPELKQA

-291 PKIYANAS
+291 PKVYASAS
-299 NNWGGDGSN
+299 NSWASES
-308 WPGDDNEN
+308 WPGDDNEE
-316 WSVGV
+316 WQVGV
-321 TASMNIFDSGVTWS
+321 TASMNVFDSGVTWS
-335 KIHAAQEALVQAK
+335 KIHAAQENLAKAK
-348 ETQRQVKDAVEL
+348 ESQRQIKDNVEL
-360 EVRTDYLNMREA
+360 EVRTDYLNLREA
-372 EKRITTAQ
+372 EKRITTTQ

-453 PVEDTDVSADTEDA
+453 PVEDTAAQAADGQSAGTDA
-467 AAETVPDEEMADA
+467 AAQTEN
-480 DVQQGAE
+480 
-487 EAANDSENADA
+487 AASDSAQAPANTADA
-498 EAAENAAPAE
+498 EQPAAENAASTAAE
-508 QQSEAVPAEEAAVDA
+508 NRNT
-523 QAAAE
+523 AAAEQTAE

>member
-1 MMFSYKKAKNVLA
+1 MFSYKKAKNVLA

-45 TNPDIKIAESQ
+45 TNPSVKIAEYN
-56 RKEAKADYSAAKSA
+56 RKAAKADYSAAKGA

-76 LNHSTGRGGYAD
+76 LSHDSGRGGYAD
-88 NQAVRD
+88 NRSYVITD
-94 AAGRILGYT
+94 NMGRQIPRYD
-103 KYIGNDHSNSIT
+103 KSIGNSHSNSIT
-115 ASLPIFTGGELQG
+115 ASLPLFTGGELQG
-128 QIGQAKANYRT
+128 QIGQAKANYRS
-139 MLSAEQQAYNEMKE
+139 MLSAEEQAYNEMKE

-161 MLNAGNMKNLRTES
+161 MLNATNMKALRQES

-206 LANAKQDLITA
+206 LANAKQDYITA

-232 GTPLNTTLTLK
+232 GTPLGTTLLLK
-243 DTLQY
+243 DRLQY
-248 VPYDNDMAYCLA
+248 EPYENDMAYCLA
-260 YSEEHRPELKQA
+260 YSEQHRPELKQA
-272 EYGVDAAEAALV
+272 EYAIDSAEAALV

-291 PKIYANAS
+291 PKVYANAS
-299 NNWGGDGSN
+299 NNWGGNGSD
-308 WPGDDNEN
+308 WPGDDDEN

-321 TASMNIFDSGVTWS
+321 TASMNVFDSGVTWS
-335 KIHAAQEALVQAK
+335 KIHAAQENLAKAK
-348 ETQRQVKDAVEL
+348 ESQRQIKDNVEL
-360 EVRTDYLNMREA
+360 EVRTDYLNLREA
-372 EKRITTAQ
+372 EKRITTTQ

-453 PVEDTDVSADTEDA
+453 PVEDTAAQSADAQSAVTDA
-467 AAETVPDEEMADA
+467 AA
-480 DVQQGAE
+480 QAE
-487 EAANDSENADA
+487 NAASDSAQAPASTADA
-498 EAAENAAPAE
+498 EQPAAENAASTAAE
-508 QQSEAVPAEEAAVDA
+508 NGNT
-523 QAAAE
+523 AAAEQTAE

>member
-1 MMFSYKKAKNVLA
+1 MFSYKKAKNVLA

-45 TNPDIKIAESQ
+45 TNPSVKIAEYN
-56 RKEAKADYSAAKSA
+56 RKAAKADYSAAKGA

-76 LNHSTGRGGYAD
+76 LSHESGRGGYAD
-88 NQAVRD
+88 NHILRD
-94 AAGRILGYT
+94 AAGRILSND
-103 KYIGNDHSNSIT
+103 KQIGNTHSNSIT

-128 QIGQAKANYRT
+128 QIGQAKANYRS
-139 MLSAEQQAYNEMKE
+139 MLSAEEQAYNEMKE

-161 MLNAGNMKNLRTES
+161 MLNATNMKALRQES

-206 LANAKQDLITA
+206 LANAQQNYITA

-232 GTPLNTTLTLK
+232 GTPLGTTLLLK
-243 DTLQY
+243 DRLQY
-248 VPYDNDMAYCLA
+248 EPYENDMAYCLA
-260 YSEEHRPELKQA
+260 YSEQHRPELKQA
-272 EYGVDAAEAALV
+272 EYAIDSAEAALV

-291 PKIYANAS
+291 PKVYANAS
-299 NNWGGDGSN
+299 NNWGGNGSD
-308 WPGDDNEN
+308 WPGDDDEN

-321 TASMNIFDSGVTWS
+321 TASMNVFDSGVTWS
-335 KIHAAQEALVQAK
+335 KIHAAQENLAKAK
-348 ETQRQVKDAVEL
+348 ESQRQIKDNVEL
-360 EVRTDYLNMREA
+360 EVRTDYLSMREA
-372 EKRITTAQ
+372 EKRISTAQ

-446 EPRTFPE
+446 EPRAFPE
-453 PVEDTDVSADTEDA
+453 PVEDTAAQAADAQSAGTDA
-467 AAETVPDEEMADA
+467 AAQTENAADDSA
-480 DVQQGAE
+480 QAP
-487 EAANDSENADA
+487 ANTADA
-498 EAAENAAPAE
+498 EQPAAENAASTAAE
-508 QQSEAVPAEEAAVDA
+508 NGNT
-523 QAAAE
+523 AAAEQTAE

>member
-1 MMFSYKKAKNVLA
+1 MFSYKKAKNVLA

-45 TNPDIKIAESQ
+45 TNPSVKIAEYN
-56 RKEAKADYSAAKSA
+56 RKAAKADYSAAKGA

-76 LNHSTGRGGYAD
+76 LSHDSSRGGYAD
-88 NQAVRD
+88 YARRSVN
-94 AAGRILGYT
+94 GGTPIWT
-103 KYIGNDHSNSIT
+103 KSIGNSHSNSIT

-128 QIGQAKANYRT
+128 QIGQAKANYRS
-139 MLSAEQQAYNEMKE
+139 MLSAEEQAYNEMKE

-161 MLNAGNMKNLRTES
+161 MLNATNMKALRQES

-206 LANAKQDLITA
+206 LANAQQNYITA

-232 GTPLNTTLTLK
+232 GTPLGTTLLLK
-243 DTLQY
+243 DRLQY
-248 VPYDNDMAYCLA
+248 EPYENDMAYCLA
-260 YSEEHRPELKQA
+260 YSEQHRPELKQA
-272 EYGVDAAEAALV
+272 EYAIDSAEAALV

-291 PKIYANAS
+291 PKVYANAS
-299 NNWGGDGSN
+299 NNWGGNGSD
-308 WPGDDNEN
+308 WPGDDDEN

-321 TASMNIFDSGVTWS
+321 TASMNVFDSGVTWS
-335 KIHAAQEALVQAK
+335 KIHAAQENLAKAK
-348 ETQRQVKDAVEL
+348 ESQRQIKDNVEL
-360 EVRTDYLNMREA
+360 EVRTDYLSMREA

-453 PVEDTDVSADTEDA
+453 PVEDTA
-467 AAETVPDEEMADA
+467 AQAADA
-480 DVQQGAE
+480 QSAGTDT
-487 EAANDSENADA
+487 AAQTENTASGSAQAPANTADA
-498 EAAENAAPAE
+498 EQRAAENAASTAAE
-508 QQSEAVPAEEAAVDA
+508 NGNT
-523 QAAAE
+523 AAAEQTAE

>member
-1 MMFSYKKAKNVLA
+1 MFSYKKAKNVLA

-45 TNPDIKIAESQ
+45 TNPSVKIAEYN
-56 RKEAKADYSAAKSA
+56 RKAAKADYSAAKGA

-76 LNHSTGRGGYAD
+76 LSHDSGRGGYAD
-88 NQAVRD
+88 YAMRSVN
-94 AAGRILGYT
+94 GGTEILT
-103 KYIGNDHSNSIT
+103 KGIGNSHSNSIT

-128 QIGQAKANYRT
+128 QIGQAKANYRS
-139 MLSAEQQAYNEMKE
+139 MLSAEEQAYNEMKE

-161 MLNAGNMKNLRTES
+161 MLNATNMKALRQES

-206 LANAKQDLITA
+206 LANAQQNYITA
-217 SNEYDVAEATLNNII
+217 SNQYDVAEATLNNII
-232 GTPLNTTLTLK
+232 GTPLGTTLLLK
-243 DTLQY
+243 DRLQY
-248 VPYDNDMAYCLA
+248 EPYENDMAYCLA
-260 YSEEHRPELKQA
+260 YSEQHRPELKQA
-272 EYGVDAAEAALV
+272 EYAIDSAEAALV

-291 PKIYANAS
+291 PKVYANAS
-299 NNWGGDGSN
+299 NNWGGNGSD
-308 WPGDDNEN
+308 WPGDDDEN

-321 TASMNIFDSGVTWS
+321 TASMNVFDSGVTWS
-335 KIHAAQEALVQAK
+335 KIHAAQENLAKAK
-348 ETQRQVKDAVEL
+348 ESQRQIKDNVEL
-360 EVRTDYLNMREA
+360 EVRTDYLNLREA
-372 EKRITTAQ
+372 EKRITTTQ

-453 PVEDTDVSADTEDA
+453 PVEDTA
-467 AAETVPDEEMADA
+467 AQAADA
-480 DVQQGAE
+480 QSAGTDT
-487 EAANDSENADA
+487 AAQTENAADDSAQAPANTADA
-498 EAAENAAPAE
+498 EQPAAENAA
-508 QQSEAVPAEEAAVDA
+508 STAAGNGNT
-523 QAAAE
+523 AAAEQTAE

>member
-1 MMFSYKKAKNVLA
+1 MFSYKKAKNVLA

-45 TNPDIKIAESQ
+45 TNPSVKIAEYN
-56 RKEAKADYSAAKSA
+56 RKAAKADYSAAKSA

-76 LNHSTGRGGYAD
+76 LSHDSGRGGYAD
-88 NQAVRD
+88 NRSYVITD
-94 AAGRILGYT
+94 NMGRQIPRYD
-103 KYIGNDHSNSIT
+103 KSIGNSHSNSIT

-128 QIGQAKANYRT
+128 QIGQAKANYRS
-139 MLSAEQQAYNEMKE
+139 MLSAEEQAYNEMKE

-161 MLNAGNMKNLRTES
+161 MLNATNMKALRQES

-206 LANAKQDLITA
+206 LANAQQNYITA

-232 GTPLNTTLTLK
+232 GTPLGTTLLLK
-243 DTLQY
+243 DRLQY
-248 VPYDNDMAYCLA
+248 EPYENDMAYCLA
-260 YSEEHRPELKQA
+260 YSEQHRPELKQA
-272 EYGVDAAEAALV
+272 EYAIDSAEAALV

-291 PKIYANAS
+291 PKVYANAS
-299 NNWGGDGSN
+299 NNWGGNGSD
-308 WPGDDNEN
+308 WPGDDDEN

-321 TASMNIFDSGVTWS
+321 TASMNVFDSGVTWS
-335 KIHAAQEALVQAK
+335 KIHAAQENLAKAK
-348 ETQRQVKDAVEL
+348 ESQRQIKDNVEL
-360 EVRTDYLNMREA
+360 EVRTDYLNLREA
-372 EKRITTAQ
+372 EKRITTTQ

-453 PVEDTDVSADTEDA
+453 PVEDTAAQAADAQSAGTDA
-467 AAETVPDEEMADA
+467 AAQTENAADDSA
-480 DVQQGAE
+480 QAP
-487 EAANDSENADA
+487 ANTADA
-498 EAAENAAPAE
+498 EQPAAENAASTSTAAE
-508 QQSEAVPAEEAAVDA
+508 NGNT
-523 QAAAE
+523 AAAEQTAE

>member
-1 MMFSYKKAKNVLA
+1 MFGYKKAKNVLV

-21 LCSQSV
+21 LCSQPV

-35 LEETIQRALL
+35 LDETIQRALL

-76 LNHSTGRGGYAD
+76 LNHDSGRGGYAD
-88 NQAVRD
+88 NRRYVITD
-94 AAGRILGYT
+94 NMGRQIPRYD
-103 KYIGNDHSNSIT
+103 KSIGNSHSNSIT
-115 ASLPIFTGGELQG
+115 ASLPLFTGGELQG
-128 QIGQAKANYRT
+128 QIGQAKANYRS
-139 MLSAEQQAYNEMKE
+139 MLSAEEQAYNEMKE

-161 MLNAGNMKNLRTES
+161 MLNAGNMKALRQES

-182 LDNVIAQYNVGIV
+182 LDNVVAQYNVGIV

-206 LANAKQDLITA
+206 LANAKQDYITA

-232 GTPLNTTLTLK
+232 GTPLNTTLKLK
-243 DTLQY
+243 DSLQY

-260 YSEEHRPELKQA
+260 YSEQHRPELKQA

-299 NNWGGDGSN
+299 DNWGGNGSN
-308 WPGDDNEN
+308 WPGDDDEN

-321 TASMNIFDSGVTWS
+321 TASINVFDSGVTWS

-348 ETQRQVKDAVEL
+348 ESQRQIKDNVEL
-360 EVRTDYLNMREA
+360 EVRTDYLSMREA

-453 PVEDTDVSADTEDA
+453 PVEDTAAQAADAQSAGTDA
-467 AAETVPDEEMADA
+467 AAQTENAADDSA
-480 DVQQGAE
+480 QAP
-487 EAANDSENADA
+487 ANTADA
-498 EAAENAAPAE
+498 EQPAAENAASTSTAAE
-508 QQSEAVPAEEAAVDA
+508 NGNT
-523 QAAAE
+523 AAAEQTAE

>member
-1 MMFSYKKAKNVLA
+1 MFSYKKAKNVLA

-45 TNPDIKIAESQ
+45 TNPSVKIAEYN
-56 RKEAKADYSAAKSA
+56 RKAAKADYSAAKGA

-76 LNHSTGRGGYAD
+76 LNHESGRGGYAD
-88 NQAVRD
+88 NHILRD
-94 AAGRILGYT
+94 AAGRILSND
-103 KYIGNDHSNSIT
+103 KQIGNTHSNSIT

-128 QIGQAKANYRT
+128 QIGQAKANYRS
-139 MLSAEQQAYNEMKE
+139 MLSAEEQAYNEMKE

-161 MLNAGNMKNLRTES
+161 MLNATNMKALRQES

-206 LANAKQDLITA
+206 LANAQQNYITA
-217 SNEYDVAEATLNNII
+217 SNQYDVAEATLNNII
-232 GTPLNTTLTLK
+232 GTPLGTTLLLK
-243 DTLQY
+243 DRLQY
-248 VPYDNDMAYCLA
+248 EPYENDMAYCLA
-260 YSEEHRPELKQA
+260 YSEQHRPELKQA
-272 EYGVDAAEAALV
+272 EYAIDSAEAALV

-291 PKIYANAS
+291 PKVYANAS
-299 NNWGGDGSN
+299 NNWGGNGSD
-308 WPGDDNEN
+308 WPGDDDEN

-321 TASMNIFDSGVTWS
+321 TASMNVFDSGVTWS
-335 KIHAAQEALVQAK
+335 KIHAAQENLAKAK
-348 ETQRQVKDAVEL
+348 ESQRQIKDNVEL
-360 EVRTDYLNMREA
+360 EVRTDYLNLREA
-372 EKRITTAQ
+372 EKRITTTQ

-453 PVEDTDVSADTEDA
+453 PVEDTA
-467 AAETVPDEEMADA
+467 AQAADA
-480 DVQQGAE
+480 QSAGTDT
-487 EAANDSENADA
+487 AAQTENAADDSAQAPANTADA
-498 EAAENAAPAE
+498 EQPAAENAASTAAE
-508 QQSEAVPAEEAAVDA
+508 NGNT
-523 QAAAE
+523 AAAEQTAE

>member
-1 MMFSYKKAKNVLA
+1 MFSYKKAKNVLA
-14 LTAALSV
+14 LTSALSV

-45 TNPDIKIAESQ
+45 TNPSVKIAESQ

-88 NQAVRD
+88 NTRYFTYD
-94 AAGRILGYT
+94 NLGNRIPQYD
-103 KYIGNDHSNSIT
+103 KSIGNSHSNSIT

-128 QIGQAKANYRT
+128 QIGQAKANYRS
-139 MLSAEQQAYNEMKE
+139 MLSAEEQAYNEMKE

-161 MLNAGNMKNLRTES
+161 MLNATNMKALRQES

-206 LANAKQDLITA
+206 LANAQQNYITA

-232 GTPLNTTLTLK
+232 GTPLGTTLLLK
-243 DTLQY
+243 DRLQY
-248 VPYDNDMAYCLA
+248 EPYENDMAYCLA
-260 YSEEHRPELKQA
+260 YSEQHRPELKQA

-291 PKIYANAS
+291 PKVYASAS
-299 NNWGGDGSN
+299 NSWASES
-308 WPGDDNEN
+308 WPGDDNEE
-316 WSVGV
+316 WQVGV

-348 ETQRQVKDAVEL
+348 ESQRQIKDNVEL
-360 EVRTDYLNMREA
+360 EVRTDYLNLREA
-372 EKRITTAQ
+372 EKRITTTQ

-446 EPRTFPE
+446 EQRTFPE
-453 PVEDTDVSADTEDA
+453 PVEDTAAQAADAQSAGTDA
-467 AAETVPDEEMADA
+467 AAQTENAVSDSAQAP
-480 DVQQGAE
+480 
-487 EAANDSENADA
+487 ANTADA
-498 EAAENAAPAE
+498 EQPAAENAASTAAENGNTAPAE
-508 QQSEAVPAEEAAVDA
+508 QTAE
-523 QAAAE
+523 

>member
-1 MMFSYKKAKNVLA
+1 MFSYKKAKNVLA

-45 TNPDIKIAESQ
+45 TNPSVKIAEYN
-56 RKEAKADYSAAKSA
+56 RKAAKADYSAAKGA

-76 LNHSTGRGGYAD
+76 LSHDSGRGGYAD
-88 NQAVRD
+88 YAMRSVN
-94 AAGRILGYT
+94 GGTEILT
-103 KYIGNDHSNSIT
+103 KGIGNSHSNSIT

-128 QIGQAKANYRT
+128 QIGQAKANYRS
-139 MLSAEQQAYNEMKE
+139 MLSAEEQAYNEMKE

-161 MLNAGNMKNLRTES
+161 MLNATNMKALRQES

-206 LANAKQDLITA
+206 LANAQQNYITA
-217 SNEYDVAEATLNNII
+217 SNQYDVAEATLNNII
-232 GTPLNTTLTLK
+232 GTPLGTTLLLK
-243 DTLQY
+243 DRLQY
-248 VPYDNDMAYCLA
+248 EPYENDMAYCLA
-260 YSEEHRPELKQA
+260 YSEQHRPELKQA
-272 EYGVDAAEAALV
+272 EYAIDSAEAALV

-291 PKIYANAS
+291 PKVYANAS
-299 NNWGGDGSN
+299 NNWGGNGSD
-308 WPGDDNEN
+308 WPGDDDEN

-321 TASMNIFDSGVTWS
+321 TASMNVFDSGVTWS
-335 KIHAAQEALVQAK
+335 KIHAAQENLAKAK
-348 ETQRQVKDAVEL
+348 ETQRQIKDNVEL
-360 EVRTDYLNMREA
+360 EVRTDYLNLREA
-372 EKRITTAQ
+372 EKRITTTQ

-453 PVEDTDVSADTEDA
+453 PVEDTAAQSADAQSAGTDA
-467 AAETVPDEEMADA
+467 AAQTEN
-480 DVQQGAE
+480 
-487 EAANDSENADA
+487 AANDSAQAPANTADA
-498 EAAENAAPAE
+498 EQPAAENAASTAAE
-508 QQSEAVPAEEAAVDA
+508 NGNT
-523 QAAAE
+523 AAAEQTAE

>member
-1 MMFSYKKAKNVLA
+1 MFSYKKAKNVLA

-45 TNPDIKIAESQ
+45 TNPSVKIAEYN
-56 RKEAKADYSAAKSA
+56 RKAAKADYSAAKGA

-76 LNHSTGRGGYAD
+76 LSHDSGRGGYAD
-88 NQAVRD
+88 YAKRSIN
-94 AAGRILGYT
+94 GGTEIWT
-103 KYIGNDHSNSIT
+103 KGIGNSHSNSIS

-128 QIGQAKANYRT
+128 QIGQAKANYRS
-139 MLSAEQQAYNEMKE
+139 MLSAEEQAYNEMKE

-161 MLNAGNMKNLRTES
+161 MLNATNMKALRQES

-206 LANAKQDLITA
+206 LANAQQNYITA

-232 GTPLNTTLTLK
+232 GTPLGTTLLLK
-243 DTLQY
+243 DRLQY
-248 VPYDNDMAYCLA
+248 EPYENDVAYCLA
-260 YSEEHRPELKQA
+260 YSEQHRPELKQA
-272 EYGVDAAEAALV
+272 EYAIDSAEAALV

-291 PKIYANAS
+291 PKVYANAS
-299 NNWGGDGSN
+299 NNWGGNGSD
-308 WPGDDNEN
+308 WPGDDDEN

-321 TASMNIFDSGVTWS
+321 TASMNVFDSGVTWS
-335 KIHAAQEALVQAK
+335 KIHAAQENLAKAK
-348 ETQRQVKDAVEL
+348 ESQRQIKDNVEL
-360 EVRTDYLNMREA
+360 EVRTDYLNLREA
-372 EKRITTAQ
+372 EKRITTTQ

-453 PVEDTDVSADTEDA
+453 PVEDTAAQSTESQSAGTDA
-467 AAETVPDEEMADA
+467 AAQTENAADDSA
-480 DVQQGAE
+480 QAP
-487 EAANDSENADA
+487 ANTADA
-498 EAAENAAPAE
+498 EQPAAENAASTAAE
-508 QQSEAVPAEEAAVDA
+508 NGNT
-523 QAAAE
+523 AAAEQTAE

>member
-1 MMFSYKKAKNVLA
+1 MFSYKKAKNVLA
-14 LTAALSV
+14 LTAALTV

-35 LEETIQRALL
+35 LDETIQRALL
-45 TNPDIKIAESQ
+45 TNPNVKIAEYN
-56 RKEAKADYSAAKSA
+56 RKAAKADYSAAKSA

-76 LNHSTGRGGYAD
+76 LNHDSGRGGYAD
-88 NQAVRD
+88 YAWRNIS
-94 AAGRILGYT
+94 GSSEWT
-103 KYIGNDHSNSIT
+103 KGIGNSHSNSIT

-128 QIGQAKANYRT
+128 QIGQAKANYRS
-139 MLSAEQQAYNEMKE
+139 MLSAEEQAYIEMKE
-153 TATTGYFN
+153 TATNGYFT
-161 MLNAGNMKNLRTES
+161 MLDAGNMKTLCQES

-206 LANAKQDLITA
+206 LANAKQDLISA
-217 SNEYDVAEATLNNII
+217 ENGYDVAEATLNNII
-232 GTPLNTTLTLK
+232 GTPLDTTLVLK
-243 DTLQY
+243 DSLQY
-248 VPYDNDMAYCLA
+248 EPYDNDMAYCLA

-291 PKIYANAS
+291 PKISASAS
-299 NNWGGDGSN
+299 NSWASEN
-308 WPGDDNEN
+308 WPGDDDEN
-316 WSVGV
+316 WAVGV

-335 KIHAAQEALVQAK
+335 KIHAAQENLAKAK

-360 EVRTDYLNMREA
+360 EVRTDYLGMREA
-372 EKRITTAQ
+372 EKRISTTQ
-380 VAVAS
+380 VAVAQ

-408 DAQEAL
+408 DAQVAL
-414 TQAKTNYYQALY
+414 TEAKTNYVKALY
-426 NYNTSKAALNTS
+426 DYNTSKAALNTS

-446 EPRTFPE
+446 EPRTFAE
-453 PVEDTDVSADTEDA
+453 PVEDTAVT
-467 AAETVPDEEMADA
+467 
-480 DVQQGAE
+480 
-487 EAANDSENADA
+487 ADA
-498 EAAENAAPAE
+498 EAATENEVAE
-508 QQSEAVPAEEAAVDA
+508 TNEAATEQPA
-523 QAAAE
+523 AEANAETAQEQAAE

>member
-1 MMFSYKKAKNVLA
+1 MFSYKKAKNVLA

-45 TNPDIKIAESQ
+45 TNPSVKIAEYN
-56 RKEAKADYSAAKSA
+56 RKAAKADYSAAKSS

-76 LNHSTGRGGYAD
+76 LSHESGRGGYAD
-88 NQAVRD
+88 NHILRD
-94 AAGRILGYT
+94 AAGKILSND
-103 KYIGNDHSNSIT
+103 KQIGNTHSNSIT

-128 QIGQAKANYRT
+128 QIGQAKANYRS
-139 MLSAEQQAYNEMKE
+139 MLSAEEQAYNEMKE

-161 MLNAGNMKNLRTES
+161 MLNATNMKALRQES

-206 LANAKQDLITA
+206 LANAKQDYITA

-232 GTPLNTTLTLK
+232 GTPLGTTLLLK
-243 DTLQY
+243 DRLQY
-248 VPYDNDMAYCLA
+248 EPYENDMAYCLA
-260 YSEEHRPELKQA
+260 YSEQHRPELKQA
-272 EYGVDAAEAALV
+272 EYAIDSAEAALV

-291 PKIYANAS
+291 PKVYANAS
-299 NNWGGDGSN
+299 NNWGGNGSD
-308 WPGDDNEN
+308 WPGDDDEN

-321 TASMNIFDSGVTWS
+321 TASMNVFDSGVTWS
-335 KIHAAQEALVQAK
+335 KIHAAQENLAKAK
-348 ETQRQVKDAVEL
+348 ESQRQIKDNVEL
-360 EVRTDYLNMREA
+360 EVRTEYLNLREA
-372 EKRITTAQ
+372 EKRITTTQ

-453 PVEDTDVSADTEDA
+453 PVEDTAAQAADAQSAGTDA
-467 AAETVPDEEMADA
+467 AAQTEN
-480 DVQQGAE
+480 
-487 EAANDSENADA
+487 AASDSAQAPANTADA
-498 EAAENAAPAE
+498 EQPAVENAASTAAENGNT
-508 QQSEAVPAEEAAVDA
+508 
-523 QAAAE
+523 AAAEQTAE

>member
-1 MMFSYKKAKNVLA
+1 MFSYKKAKNVLA

-35 LEETIQRALL
+35 LDETIQRALL

-76 LNHSTGRGGYAD
+76 LSHSTGRNGYAD
-88 NQAVRD
+88 NRLNPIYD
-94 AAGRILGYT
+94 NAGNLIGTSYN
-103 KYIGNDHSNSIT
+103 KSIGNSHSNSIT
-115 ASLPIFTGGELQG
+115 ASLPLFTGGELQG
-128 QIGQAKANYRT
+128 QIGQAKANYRS
-139 MLSAEQQAYNEMKE
+139 MLSAEEQAYNEMKE

-161 MLNAGNMKNLRTES
+161 MLNAGNMKALRQES

-182 LDNVIAQYNVGIV
+182 LDNVVAQYNVGIV

-206 LANAKQDLITA
+206 LANAKQDYITA

-232 GTPLNTTLTLK
+232 GTPLNTTLKLK
-243 DTLQY
+243 DSLQY

-260 YSEEHRPELKQA
+260 YSEQHRPELKQA

-299 NNWGGDGSN
+299 DNWGGNGSN
-308 WPGDDNEN
+308 WPGDDDEN

-321 TASMNIFDSGVTWS
+321 TASINVFDSGVTLS

-348 ETQRQVKDAVEL
+348 ESQRQIKDAVEL
-360 EVRTDYLNMREA
+360 EVRTDYLSMREA
-372 EKRITTAQ
+372 EKRISTAQ

-446 EPRTFPE
+446 EPRIFPE
-453 PVEDTDVSADTEDA
+453 PVEDAAAQAADAQSAGTDA
-467 AAETVPDEEMADA
+467 AAQTENAADGSA
-480 DVQQGAE
+480 KAP
-487 EAANDSENADA
+487 ANTADA
-498 EAAENAAPAE
+498 EQPAAENAASTAAE
-508 QQSEAVPAEEAAVDA
+508 NGNT
-523 QAAAE
+523 AAAEQTAE

>member
-1 MMFSYKKAKNVLA
+1 MFSYKKAKNVLA

-45 TNPDIKIAESQ
+45 TNPSVKIAEYN
-56 RKEAKADYSAAKSA
+56 RKAAKADYSAAKSA

-76 LNHSTGRGGYAD
+76 LSHDSSRGGYAD
-88 NQAVRD
+88 YARRSINGGTD
-94 AAGRILGYT
+94 IWT
-103 KYIGNDHSNSIT
+103 KGIGNSHSNSIT

-128 QIGQAKANYRT
+128 QIGQAKANYRS
-139 MLSAEQQAYNEMKE
+139 MLSAEEQAYNEMKE

-161 MLNAGNMKNLRTES
+161 MLNATNMKALRQES

-206 LANAKQDLITA
+206 LANAQQNYITA
-217 SNEYDVAEATLNNII
+217 SNQYDVAEATLNNII
-232 GTPLNTTLTLK
+232 GTPLGTTLLLK
-243 DTLQY
+243 DRLQY
-248 VPYDNDMAYCLA
+248 EPYENDMAYCLA
-260 YSEEHRPELKQA
+260 YSEQHRPELKQA
-272 EYGVDAAEAALV
+272 EYAIDSAEAALV

-291 PKIYANAS
+291 PKVYANAS
-299 NNWGGDGSN
+299 NNWGGNGSD
-308 WPGDDNEN
+308 WPGDDDEN

-321 TASMNIFDSGVTWS
+321 TASMNVFDSGVTWS
-335 KIHAAQEALVQAK
+335 KIHAAQENLAKAK
-348 ETQRQVKDAVEL
+348 ESQRQIKDNVEL
-360 EVRTDYLNMREA
+360 EVRTDYLNLREA
-372 EKRITTAQ
+372 EKRITTTQ

-453 PVEDTDVSADTEDA
+453 PVEDTAAQAADAQSAGTDA
-467 AAETVPDEEMADA
+467 AAQTENAADGSA
-480 DVQQGAE
+480 QAP
-487 EAANDSENADA
+487 ANTADA
-498 EAAENAAPAE
+498 EQPAAENAASTAAE
-508 QQSEAVPAEEAAVDA
+508 NRNT
-523 QAAAE
+523 AAAEQTAE

>member
-1 MMFSYKKAKNVLA
+1 MFSYKKAKNVLA

-45 TNPDIKIAESQ
+45 TNPSVKIAEYN
-56 RKEAKADYSAAKSA
+56 RKAAKADYSAAKGA

-76 LNHSTGRGGYAD
+76 LSHDSGRGGYAD
-88 NQAVRD
+88 YAMRSVN
-94 AAGRILGYT
+94 GGTPIWT
-103 KYIGNDHSNSIT
+103 KSIGNSHSNSIT

-128 QIGQAKANYRT
+128 QIGQAKANYRS
-139 MLSAEQQAYNEMKE
+139 MLSAEEQAYNEMKE

-161 MLNAGNMKNLRTES
+161 MLNATNMKALRQES

-206 LANAKQDLITA
+206 LANAQQNYITA
-217 SNEYDVAEATLNNII
+217 SNQYDVAEATLNNII
-232 GTPLNTTLTLK
+232 GTPLGTTLLLK
-243 DTLQY
+243 DRLQY
-248 VPYDNDMAYCLA
+248 EPYENDMAYCLA
-260 YSEEHRPELKQA
+260 YSEQHRPELKQA
-272 EYGVDAAEAALV
+272 EYAVDSAEAALV

-291 PKIYANAS
+291 PKVYANAS
-299 NNWGGDGSN
+299 NNWGGNGSD
-308 WPGDDNEN
+308 WPGDDDEN

-321 TASMNIFDSGVTWS
+321 TASMNVFDSGVTWS
-335 KIHAAQEALVQAK
+335 KIHAAQENLAKAK
-348 ETQRQVKDAVEL
+348 ESQRQIKDNVEL
-360 EVRTDYLNMREA
+360 EVRTDYLNLREA
-372 EKRITTAQ
+372 EKRITTTQ

-446 EPRTFPE
+446 ESRTFPE
-453 PVEDTDVSADTEDA
+453 PVEDTAAQSADAQSAGTDTAAQTENA
-467 AAETVPDEEMADA
+467 AS
-480 DVQQGAE
+480 
-487 EAANDSENADA
+487 DSAQEPVNTADA
-498 EAAENAAPAE
+498 EQPAAENAASTAAE
-508 QQSEAVPAEEAAVDA
+508 NGNT
-523 QAAAE
+523 AAAEQTAE

>member
-1 MMFSYKKAKNVLA
+1 MFCYKKAKNVLV

-21 LCSQSV
+21 LCSQPV

-35 LEETIQRALL
+35 LDETIQRALL

-76 LNHSTGRGGYAD
+76 LNHDSGRGGYAD
-88 NQAVRD
+88 NRRYVITD
-94 AAGRILGYT
+94 NMGRQIPRYD
-103 KYIGNDHSNSIT
+103 KSIGNSHSNSIT
-115 ASLPIFTGGELQG
+115 ASLPLFTGGELQG
-128 QIGQAKANYRT
+128 QIGQAKANYRS
-139 MLSAEQQAYNEMKE
+139 MLSAEEQAYNEMKE

-161 MLNAGNMKNLRTES
+161 MLNAGNMKALRQES

-182 LDNVIAQYNVGIV
+182 LDNVVAQYNVGVV

-206 LANAKQDLITA
+206 LANAKQDYITA

-232 GTPLNTTLTLK
+232 GTPLNTTLKLK
-243 DTLQY
+243 DSLQY

-260 YSEEHRPELKQA
+260 YSEQHRPELKQA

-299 NNWGGDGSN
+299 DNWGGNGSN
-308 WPGDDNEN
+308 WPGDDDEN

-321 TASMNIFDSGVTWS
+321 TASINVFDSGVTWS

-348 ETQRQVKDAVEL
+348 ESQRQIKDNVEL
-360 EVRTDYLNMREA
+360 EVRTDYLSMREA

-453 PVEDTDVSADTEDA
+453 PVEDTAAQAADAQSAGTDA
-467 AAETVPDEEMADA
+467 AAQTENAADDSA
-480 DVQQGAE
+480 QAP
-487 EAANDSENADA
+487 ANTADA
-498 EAAENAAPAE
+498 EQPAAENAVSTSTAAE
-508 QQSEAVPAEEAAVDA
+508 NVNT
-523 QAAAE
+523 AAAEQTAE